1 MQMAA
6 DGGGGAYPRDLPSG
20 SGESHVNHEVL
31 KDIHRILAAD
41 LKELEGS
48 GYGTVR
54 YLQNGEVGN
63 LGPNELGTFPAAA
76 GTSGMDGLTATCS
89 NAYTQIGSV
98 YSTFVTAYGNLVQTL
113 KNSADGHAEAER
125 TNRQTMNNVGQS
137 TSSGGSSNSQ
147 FYA

>member
-6 DGGGGAYPRDLPSG
+6 DGGGGAYPKDLPTT
-20 SGESHVNHEVL
+20 SGESRVNHEVL
-31 KDIHRILAAD
+31 KDVHRILAAD

-54 YLQNGEVGN
+54 YLQDGERGR
-63 LGPNELGTFPAAA
+63 LSSNELGTFPAAA
-76 GTSGMDGLTATCS
+76 GSTGMDGLVGTCT

-98 YSTFVTAYGNLVQTL
+98 YSSFVTAYGNLVQAL

-125 TNRQTMNNVGQS
+125 TNRQTMNNVGQNV
-137 TSSGGSSNSQ
+137 SGGSSNSQ